1 VLKSKSAQRI
11 YSLLIGLSV
20 FVYVTGGRILNPTSR
35 DWLMVGDSATHYMGW
50 EFFRHTS
57 LLQWPLGLNPKLGLD
72 ISSSIAFTDSIP
84 LAAFIFKPFNSLLP
98 ATFQYLGLWILIC
111 FVLQTYL
118 AARLLSHFLTDQI
131 QIALGSVF
139 IALSPVLIY
148 RLVHDGYGHIAL
160 VSHFLILG
168 ALNLYFIKPLK
179 SLWWALLF
187 TSTILIQAYFIP
199 MVAAI
204 WIAKLVQYL
213 RHDGGSRSV
222 AIKHFAAVAVAS
234 ISTLIAGGY
243 VALGSNLFTGGSE
256 VTDSSFPYWFRWQ
269 PLSLIDIQTSFSGTW
284 SHLLSDQQE
293 LRGDVEGFS
302 FLGSG
307 IILLAGLVTLVL
319 LLRYFVARFPHY
331 QLSQVTA
338 AIGATLVITAS
349 WIVMSTQVFS
359 MALFVLLAVFV
370 IQFSIEKLVAK
381 KSESRSRHRALYLLV
396 AALAAYSMTFR
407 PGIGRRTFFEY
418 PLVPLFKQ
426 FTQTFHTHGRYIWP
440 AYYLLVL
447 VVIVVACRVFN
458 KKLATIVLTGC
469 LLFQIVDS
477 ASAVTTVRHRF
488 TDAPEWV
495 SPMQDPRWEELAGTH
510 KNIVTLPLLINDVES
525 RWMLIADFAS
535 RHKMGTNAVY
545 FSRIN
550 MEEASQYAGRLHD
563 GFLHGTLDP
572 SNIYIV
578 TDDAYWEGVVGLKF
592 PYAFT
597 GDIDGFHVVV
607 P

>member
-1 VLKSKSAQRI
+1 
-11 YSLLIGLSV
+11 
-20 FVYVTGGRILNPTSR
+20 
-35 DWLMVGDSATHYMGW
+35 MVGDSATHYMGW

-168 ALNLYFIKPLK
+168 ALNLYFTKPLK

-284 SHLLSDQQE
+284 SHFLSDQQE

-307 IILLAGLVTLVL
+307 IILLAGLVALVL

-359 MALFVLLAVFV
+359 MALFVALAVFV

>member
-1 VLKSKSAQRI
+1 MLKSKSAQRI

-118 AARLLSHFLTDQI
+118 AARLLSHFLADQI

-168 ALNLYFIKPLK
+168 ALNLYFTKPLK

-284 SHLLSDQQE
+284 SHFLSDQQE

-307 IILLAGLVTLVL
+307 IILLAGLVALVL

-592 PYAFT
+592 PYTFT

>member
-1 VLKSKSAQRI
+1 MQRI
-11 YSLLIGLSV
+11 YSLVVGLLI

-35 DWLMVGDSATHYMGW
+35 DWLMIGDSATHYMGW
-50 EFFRHTS
+50 EFFRHTA
-57 LLQWPLGLNPKLGLD
+57 LLQWPLGLNPKFGLD

-84 LAAFIFKPFNSLLP
+84 IGALILKPFSFLLP
-98 ATFQYLGLWILIC
+98 STFQYLGIWILIC
-111 FVLQTYL
+111 FILQIYL
-118 AARLLSHFLTDQI
+118 AARLLSHFLADQI

-139 IALSPVLIY
+139 IALSPVLMY

-160 VSHFLILG
+160 ASQFLILG
-168 ALNLYFIKPLK
+168 ALNLYFAKELK
-179 SLWWALLF
+179 SWWWALLF
-187 TSTILIQAYFIP
+187 ASTILIQAYFIP

-213 RHDGGSRSV
+213 RLEGRSRSMV
-222 AIKHFAAVAVAS
+222 VKHCLLVAVAS

-243 VALGSNLFTGGSE
+243 VALGSNLFTGSSE

-284 SHLLSDQQE
+284 SHFLSDQQE

-307 IILLAGLVTLVL
+307 ILLLASLVTLVWVYH
-319 LLRYFVARFPHY
+319 RMAARFPNL
-331 QLSQVTA
+331 QVSQVAT
-338 AIGATLVITAS
+338 AIGAALVITMS
-349 WIVMSTQVFS
+349 WVFMSTQVFS
-359 MALFVLLAVFV
+359 LVIFVMLAMFI
-370 IQFSIEKLVAK
+370 IQCSIEKLVVK
-381 KSESRSRHRALYLLV
+381 NSESRGRHRVLYLLV

-407 PGIGRRTFFEY
+407 PGIGRHTFFVY
-418 PLVPLFKQ
+418 PLIPLFKQ

-440 AYYLLVL
+440 AYYLL
-447 VVIVVACRVFN
+447 IVAIIVMACRLFN
-458 KKLATIVLTGC
+458 KKLAVFVLAAC
-469 LLFQIVDS
+469 LVFQIVDS
-477 ASAVTTVRHRF
+477 VPGVATVRQRF
-488 TDAPEWV
+488 TDAPQWV
-495 SPMQDPRWEELAGTH
+495 SPMQDPRWEELARTH
-510 KNIVTLPLLINDVES
+510 KNIIALPLLINDVAG

-563 GFLHGTLDP
+563 GFLRGTLDP

-597 GDIDGFHVVV
+597 GDLDGFHVVV

>member
-1 VLKSKSAQRI
+1 
-11 YSLLIGLSV
+11 
-20 FVYVTGGRILNPTSR
+20 
-35 DWLMVGDSATHYMGW
+35 
-50 EFFRHTS
+50 
-57 LLQWPLGLNPKLGLD
+57 
-72 ISSSIAFTDSIP
+72 
-84 LAAFIFKPFNSLLP
+84 
-98 ATFQYLGLWILIC
+98 
-111 FVLQTYL
+111 
-118 AARLLSHFLTDQI
+118 
-131 QIALGSVF
+131 
-139 IALSPVLIY
+139 
-148 RLVHDGYGHIAL
+148 
-160 VSHFLILG
+160 
-168 ALNLYFIKPLK
+168 
-179 SLWWALLF
+179 
-187 TSTILIQAYFIP
+187 
-199 MVAAI
+199 
-204 WIAKLVQYL
+204 
-213 RHDGGSRSV
+213 
-222 AIKHFAAVAVAS
+222 
-234 ISTLIAGGY
+234 
-243 VALGSNLFTGGSE
+243 
-256 VTDSSFPYWFRWQ
+256 
-269 PLSLIDIQTSFSGTW
+269 
-284 SHLLSDQQE
+284 
-293 LRGDVEGFS
+293 
-302 FLGSG
+302 
-307 IILLAGLVTLVL
+307 
-319 LLRYFVARFPHY
+319 
-331 QLSQVTA
+331 
-338 AIGATLVITAS
+338 
-349 WIVMSTQVFS
+349 MSTQVFS

-370 IQFSIEKLVAK
+370 IRFSIEKLVTK

>member
-1 VLKSKSAQRI
+1 MQRI
-11 YSLLIGLSV
+11 YSLVVGLLI

-35 DWLMVGDSATHYMGW
+35 DWLMIGDSATHYMGW
-50 EFFRHTS
+50 EFFRHTA
-57 LLQWPLGLNPKLGLD
+57 LLQWPLGLNPKFGLD

-84 LAAFIFKPFNSLLP
+84 IGALILKPFSFLLP
-98 ATFQYLGLWILIC
+98 STFQYLGIWILLC
-111 FVLQTYL
+111 FILQTYL
-118 AARLLSHFLTDQI
+118 AARLLSHFLADQI

-139 IALSPVLIY
+139 IALSPVLMY

-160 VSHFLILG
+160 ASQFLILG
-168 ALNLYFIKPLK
+168 ALNLYFAKELK
-179 SLWWALLF
+179 SWWWALLF
-187 TSTILIQAYFIP
+187 ASTILIQAYFIP

-213 RHDGGSRSV
+213 RLEGRSRSMV
-222 AIKHFAAVAVAS
+222 VKHCLLVAVAS

-243 VALGSNLFTGGSE
+243 VALGSNLFTGSSE

-307 IILLAGLVTLVL
+307 IILLAGLVALVL

-592 PYAFT
+592 PYTFT

>member
-1 VLKSKSAQRI
+1 MLKSKSAQRI

-118 AARLLSHFLTDQI
+118 AARLLSHFLADQI

-168 ALNLYFIKPLK
+168 ALNLYFTKPLK

-284 SHLLSDQQE
+284 SHFLSDQQE

-307 IILLAGLVTLVL
+307 IILLAGLVALVL

-359 MALFVLLAVFV
+359 MALFVALAVFV

>member
-1 VLKSKSAQRI
+1 MQRI
-11 YSLLIGLSV
+11 YSLVIGLSV

-168 ALNLYFIKPLK
+168 ALNLYFTKPLK

-307 IILLAGLVTLVL
+307 IILLAGLVALVL

-370 IQFSIEKLVAK
+370 IRFSIEKLVTK

-407 PGIGRRTFFEY
+407 PGIGRRTFFAY
-418 PLVPLFKQ
+418 PLPPLFKQ

>member
-1 VLKSKSAQRI
+1 
-11 YSLLIGLSV
+11 
-20 FVYVTGGRILNPTSR
+20 
-35 DWLMVGDSATHYMGW
+35 M
-50 EFFRHTS
+50 
-57 LLQWPLGLNPKLGLD
+57 
-72 ISSSIAFTDSIP
+72 
-84 LAAFIFKPFNSLLP
+84 
-98 ATFQYLGLWILIC
+98 
-111 FVLQTYL
+111 
-118 AARLLSHFLTDQI
+118 
-131 QIALGSVF
+131 
-139 IALSPVLIY
+139 Y

-168 ALNLYFIKPLK
+168 AFNLYFTTKLK
-179 SLWWALLF
+179 TLWWVLLF
-187 TSTILIQAYFIP
+187 ASTILIQAYFIP

-204 WIAKLVQYL
+204 WVAKLVQYL
-213 RHDGGSRSV
+213 RHDGGSRLT
-222 AIKHFAAVAVAS
+222 AIKHFAAVAGAS

-243 VALGSNLFTGGSE
+243 VALGSNLFTGSTE

-269 PLSLIDIQTSFSGTW
+269 PLSLIDIQTSLSGKW
-284 SHLLSDQQE
+284 SHFLSDQQE

-307 IILLAGLVTLVL
+307 IILLASLVTLVL
-319 LLRYFVARFPHY
+319 LYHHFVARFPKY
-331 QLSQVTA
+331 QVSQVA
-338 AIGATLVITAS
+338 ATIGATLVIAAS

-359 MALFVLLAVFV
+359 MALFVLLAIFI

-381 KSESRSRHRALYLLV
+381 KSESRRRHRILFLLV
-396 AALAAYSMTFR
+396 ASLAAYSMTFR
-407 PGIGRRTFFEY
+407 PGIGRRTFFVY

-447 VVIVVACRVFN
+447 VVIVVACRIFN
-458 KKLATIVLTGC
+458 KKLATVVLAGC
-469 LLFQIVDS
+469 LLFQVVDS
-477 ASAVTTVRHRF
+477 SSAVTTVRHRF
-488 TDAPEWV
+488 TDAPQWV
-495 SPMQDPRWEELAGTH
+495 SPMQDPRWEELARTH
-510 KNIVTLPLLINDVES
+510 KNIIALPLLITDVAG

-550 MEEASQYAGRLHD
+550 MEEASQYGGRLHD
-563 GFLHGTLDP
+563 GFLRGTLDP

-578 TDDAYWEGVVGLKF
+578 TDDAYWDGVVGLKF

>member
-1 VLKSKSAQRI
+1 MLKSKSAQRI

-118 AARLLSHFLTDQI
+118 AARLLSHFLADQI

-168 ALNLYFIKPLK
+168 ALNLYFTKPLK

-284 SHLLSDQQE
+284 SHFLSDQQE

-307 IILLAGLVTLVL
+307 IILLAGLVALVL

-370 IQFSIEKLVAK
+370 IRFSIEKLVTK

-407 PGIGRRTFFEY
+407 PGIGRRTFFVY
-418 PLVPLFKQ
+418 PLPPLFKQ

>member
-1 VLKSKSAQRI
+1 MI
-11 YSLLIGLSV
+11 
-20 FVYVTGGRILNPTSR
+20 
-35 DWLMVGDSATHYMGW
+35 GDSATHYMGW

-84 LAAFIFKPFNSLLP
+84 LAAFIFKPFNFLLP
-98 ATFQYLGLWILIC
+98 ATFQYLGMWILVC
-111 FVLQTYL
+111 FILQVYL
-118 AARLLSHFLTDQI
+118 AARLLSHFLTDQV
-131 QIALGSVF
+131 QIVLGTVF
-139 IALSPVLIY
+139 IALSPMLMY
-148 RLVHDGYGHIAL
+148 RLVHDGYGHMAL
-160 VSHFLILG
+160 VGHFLILG
-168 ALNLYFIKPLK
+168 ALNLYFTKKLK

-187 TSTILIQAYFIP
+187 SSTILIQAYFIP

-204 WIAKLVQYL
+204 WIAKLFQYL
-213 RHDGGSRSV
+213 RHDGGTRLIAV
-222 AIKHFAAVAVAS
+222 KHFAVVAVTS
-234 ISTLIAGGY
+234 IATLVAGGY
-243 VALGSNLFTGGSE
+243 VALGSNLFTGSTE

-284 SHLLSDQQE
+284 SHFLFDQQE

-302 FLGSG
+302 FLGG
-307 IILLAGLVTLVL
+307 GVILLTSLVTLVWVYRL
-319 LLRYFVARFPHY
+319 IATRFPNF
-331 QLSQVTA
+331 QVSQIAV
-338 AIGATLVITAS
+338 AIGSVLIISTG

-359 MALFVLLAVFV
+359 MALFVLLAIFIVG
-370 IQFSIEKLVAK
+370 FSSKKLVAK
-381 KSESRSRHRALYLLV
+381 NCDPGDRHRILYLLV

-426 FTQTFHTHGRYIWP
+426 FTQTFHTHGRYVWP

-447 VVIVVACRVFN
+447 VVIVATCRVFN
-458 KKLATIVLTGC
+458 KRLATIVLAGC
-469 LLFQIVDS
+469 LLFQVVDS
-477 ASAVTTVRHRF
+477 ASAVATVRQRF
-488 TDAPEWV
+488 TNAPQWV
-495 SPMQDPRWEELAGTH
+495 SPMQDPRWEELARTH
-510 KNIVTLPLLINDVES
+510 KNIIALPLLINDVEG

-550 MEEASQYAGRLHD
+550 MEEASQYAGRLHQ
-563 GFLHGTLDP
+563 GFLNGTLDA

-578 TDDAYWEGVVGLKF
+578 TDDTYWEGVVGLKF

>member
-1 VLKSKSAQRI
+1 MI
-11 YSLLIGLSV
+11 
-20 FVYVTGGRILNPTSR
+20 
-35 DWLMVGDSATHYMGW
+35 GDSATHYMGW

-57 LLQWPLGLNPKLGLD
+57 LMQWPLGLNPKLGLD

-84 LAAFIFKPFNSLLP
+84 LAAFIFKPFNFFLP
-98 ATFQYLGLWILIC
+98 ATFQYLGMWILVC
-111 FVLQTYL
+111 FILQAYL
-118 AARLLSHFLTDQI
+118 AARLLSHFLTDQV
-131 QIALGSVF
+131 QIVLGTVF
-139 IALSPVLIY
+139 IALSPALMY
-148 RLVHDGYGHIAL
+148 RLAHDGYGHIAL

-168 ALNLYFIKPLK
+168 ALNLYFMEKLK

-187 TSTILIQAYFIP
+187 SSTILIQAYFIP

-213 RHDGGSRSV
+213 RHEGGSRLIV
-222 AIKHFAAVAVAS
+222 VKHFAVVAVTA
-234 ISTLIAGGY
+234 IATLVAGGY
-243 VALGSNLFTGGSE
+243 VALGSNLFTGSTE

-284 SHLLSDQQE
+284 SHFLFDQQE

-302 FLGSG
+302 FLGG
-307 IILLAGLVTLVL
+307 GVILLTSLVTLVWVNRL
-319 LLRYFVARFPHY
+319 IAARFPNF
-331 QLSQVTA
+331 QVSQIAV
-338 AIGATLVITAS
+338 AIGSVLIIS
-349 WIVMSTQVFS
+349 IGWIVMSTQDFS
-359 MALFVLLAVFV
+359 MALFVLLAIFI
-370 IQFSIEKLVAK
+370 IQFTIEKVVGIHG
-381 KSESRSRHRALYLLV
+381 EPRIRHRMLYLMI
-396 AALAAYSMTFR
+396 ATLAAYSMTFR

-447 VVIVVACRVFN
+447 VVIVATCRVFN
-458 KKLATIVLTGC
+458 KKLATFVLAGS
-469 LLFQIVDS
+469 LLLQVVDS

-488 TDAPEWV
+488 TNAPQWV
-495 SPMQDPRWEELAGTH
+495 SPMQDPRWEEFARTH
-510 KNIVTLPLLINDVES
+510 KNIIALPLLINDVEG
-525 RWMLIADFAS
+525 RWMKIADFAS
-535 RHKMGTNAVY
+535 RNKMGTNAVY
-545 FSRIN
+545 FGRIN
-550 MEEASQYAGRLHD
+550 MEEASQYAGRLHQ
-563 GFLHGTLDP
+563 GFLNGTLDA

>member
-1 VLKSKSAQRI
+1 
-11 YSLLIGLSV
+11 
-20 FVYVTGGRILNPTSR
+20 
-35 DWLMVGDSATHYMGW
+35 MVGDSATHYMGW

-168 ALNLYFIKPLK
+168 ALNLYFTKPLK

-381 KSESRSRHRALYLLV
+381 KSESRSRHRALSLLV

-563 GFLHGTLDP
+563 GFLHGTLDA
-572 SNIYIV
+572 SNVYIV

>member
-1 VLKSKSAQRI
+1 
-11 YSLLIGLSV
+11 
-20 FVYVTGGRILNPTSR
+20 
-35 DWLMVGDSATHYMGW
+35 MVGDSATHYMGW

-160 VSHFLILG
+160 ISHFLILG
-168 ALNLYFIKPLK
+168 ALNLYFTKPLK

-213 RHDGGSRSV
+213 RHDGGSLSV

-243 VALGSNLFTGGSE
+243 VELGSNLFTGGSE

-307 IILLAGLVTLVL
+307 IILLAGLVALVL
-319 LLRYFVARFPHY
+319 LLRYLVARFPHY
-331 QLSQVTA
+331 QPSQVTA

-349 WIVMSTQVFS
+349 WIVMPTQVFS
-359 MALFVLLAVFV
+359 MALFVALAVFV

-407 PGIGRRTFFEY
+407 PGIGRRTFFAY
-418 PLVPLFKQ
+418 PLPPLFKQ

-488 TDAPEWV
+488 TGAPEWV

-578 TDDAYWEGVVGLKF
+578 TDDAYWEGVAGLKF

>member
-1 VLKSKSAQRI
+1 MQRI
-11 YSLLIGLSV
+11 YSLVIGLV
-20 FVYVTGGRILNPTSR
+20 IFVYATGGRILNPTSR
-35 DWLMVGDSATHYMGW
+35 DWLMIGDSAQHYLGW
-50 EFFRHTS
+50 EFFRHTG

-84 LAAFIFKPFNSLLP
+84 LAAFVFKPFNYLLP

-111 FVLQTYL
+111 FILQTYL

-139 IALSPVLIY
+139 IALSPMLVY

-160 VSHFLILG
+160 ASHFLILG
-168 ALNLYFIKPLK
+168 ALNLYFTKQLK
-179 SLWWALLF
+179 SLSWVLLF
-187 TSTILIQAYFIP
+187 ASTILIQAYFIP

-204 WIAKLVQYL
+204 WIAKLVHHL
-213 RHDGGSRSV
+213 RHEGGSRSIV
-222 AIKHFAAVAVAS
+222 VKHSVVVAVTAVV
-234 ISTLIAGGY
+234 TLVVGGY
-243 VALGSNLFTGGSE
+243 VALGSNLFTGSTE

-269 PLSLIDIQTSFSGTW
+269 PLSLVDIQTSLSGTW
-284 SHLLSDQQE
+284 SHFLSDQQE

-307 IILLAGLVTLVL
+307 IILLASLVTLVL
-319 LLRYFVARFPHY
+319 LYHHFVARFPNY
-331 QLSQVTA
+331 QVSQVA
-338 AIGATLVITAS
+338 ATIGATLVIAAS

-359 MALFVLLAVFV
+359 MALFVLLAIFI

-381 KSESRSRHRALYLLV
+381 KSESRRRHRILFLLV
-396 AALAAYSMTFR
+396 ASLAAYSMTFR
-407 PGIGRRTFFEY
+407 PGIGRRTFFVY

-447 VVIVVACRVFN
+447 VVIVVACRTFN
-458 KKLATIVLTGC
+458 KKLATVVLAGC
-469 LLFQIVDS
+469 LLFQVVDS
-477 ASAVTTVRHRF
+477 SSAVTTVRHRF
-488 TDAPEWV
+488 TDAPQWV
-495 SPMQDPRWEELAGTH
+495 SPMQDPRWEELARTH
-510 KNIVTLPLLINDVES
+510 KNIIALPLLINDVEG

-550 MEEASQYAGRLHD
+550 MEEASQYGGRLHD
-563 GFLHGTLDP
+563 GFLRGTLDP

-578 TDDAYWEGVVGLKF
+578 TDDAYWDGVVGLKF

>member
-1 VLKSKSAQRI
+1 VLKSKSVQRI
-11 YSLLIGLSV
+11 YSLVIGLSI

-35 DWLMVGDSATHYMGW
+35 DWLMIGDSATHYMGW
-50 EFFRHTS
+50 EFFRHTG
-57 LLQWPLGLNPKLGLD
+57 LLQWPLGLNPKNGLD

-84 LAAFIFKPFNSLLP
+84 LAAFVIKPFNSLLP

-118 AARLLSHFLTDQI
+118 AVRLLGHFLTNQI

-139 IALSPVLIY
+139 IALSPVLMY

-168 ALNLYFIKPLK
+168 AFNLYFTTKLK
-179 SLWWALLF
+179 TLWWTLLF
-187 TSTILIQAYFIP
+187 ASTILIQAYFIP

-204 WIAKLVQYL
+204 WIAKLVQHL
-213 RHDGGSRSV
+213 RHEGGSRSIV
-222 AIKHFAAVAVAS
+222 VKHSVVVAVTAVV
-234 ISTLIAGGY
+234 TLVVGGY
-243 VALGSNLFTGGSE
+243 VALGSNLFTGSTE

-269 PLSLIDIQTSFSGTW
+269 PLSLVDIQTSFSGTW
-284 SHLLSDQQE
+284 SHFLSDQQE

-307 IILLAGLVTLVL
+307 IILLASLVTLVL
-319 LLRYFVARFPHY
+319 LCRHFVARFPHY
-331 QLSQVTA
+331 QVPQVAA
-338 AIGATLVITAS
+338 AIGATLVIAAS

-359 MALFVLLAVFV
+359 MALFVLLAIFI
-370 IQFSIEKLVAK
+370 IQFSIEKLVTK
-381 KSESRSRHRALYLLV
+381 KSESRSRHLILFLV
-396 AALAAYSMTFR
+396 VASLAAYSMTFR
-407 PGIGRRTFFEY
+407 PGIGRRTFFVY
-418 PLVPLFKQ
+418 PLPPLFKQ
-426 FTQTFHTHGRYIWP
+426 FTQTFHTHGRYVWP

-458 KKLATIVLTGC
+458 KKLATIVLAGC
-469 LLFQIVDS
+469 LLFQVVDS

-488 TDAPEWV
+488 TDGPEWV
-495 SPMQDPRWEELAGTH
+495 SPMQDPRWEEFAQTH
-510 KNIVTLPLLINDVES
+510 KNIVTLPLLINDLAD

-563 GFLHGTLDP
+563 GFLRGTLNP

>member
-168 ALNLYFIKPLK
+168 ALNLYFTKPLK

-370 IQFSIEKLVAK
+370 IRFSIEKLVTK

-447 VVIVVACRVFN
+447 VVIVVACSVFN

>member
-1 VLKSKSAQRI
+1 
-11 YSLLIGLSV
+11 
-20 FVYVTGGRILNPTSR
+20 
-35 DWLMVGDSATHYMGW
+35 MVGDSATHYMGW

-284 SHLLSDQQE
+284 SHFLSDQQE

-307 IILLAGLVTLVL
+307 IILLAGLVALVL

-331 QLSQVTA
+331 QPSQVAA

-359 MALFVLLAVFV
+359 MALFVALAVFV
-370 IQFSIEKLVAK
+370 IRFSIEKLVAK

-447 VVIVVACRVFN
+447 VVIVVACSVFN

>member
-20 FVYVTGGRILNPTSR
+20 FVYVTGRRILNPTSR

-118 AARLLSHFLTDQI
+118 AARLLSHFLADQI

-307 IILLAGLVTLVL
+307 IILLAGLVALVL

-331 QLSQVTA
+331 QPSQVAA

-447 VVIVVACRVFN
+447 VVIVVACSVFN